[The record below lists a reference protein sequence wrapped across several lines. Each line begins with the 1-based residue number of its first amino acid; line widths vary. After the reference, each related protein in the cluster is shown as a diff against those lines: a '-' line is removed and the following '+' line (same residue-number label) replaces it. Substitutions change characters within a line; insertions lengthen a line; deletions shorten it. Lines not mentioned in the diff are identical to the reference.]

1 MLPGPRATPS
11 PHAIGGRR
19 LVPPGAPDGAGT
31 RARHSSLLNHH
42 METKLVGALL
52 VAALVSYR
60 GIGAQAPM
68 EGTRTETVVF
78 APLLAD
84 PQEPQFFASYL
95 WARAPRLAS
104 RLGSVGLG
112 QTIGLVRG
120 RDWQLAIAAGVFSEF
135 NMQSSTTDLLNT
147 DYLVGLPLTYRH
159 GSLATRLRLFHQSSH
174 LGDEY
179 MVHANARRIDLT
191 FQAVE
196 LLVASETSRW
206 RVYGGGDYVFAHS
219 PTDLKP
225 GVLHGGVEFRQ
236 PRSWL
241 RLGRVTTGRLVAGL
255 DVKSTQDRGWQLGWS
270 MVTGLELGDPS
281 AAPESGWRW
290 SVLLK
295 AYTGPAPY
303 GEFYRDHV
311 SSVGVGVGFTL

>member
-1 MLPGPRATPS
+1 M
-11 PHAIGGRR
+11 R
-19 LVPPGAPDGAGT
+19 L
-31 RARHSSLLNHH
+31 SSVVYQ
-42 METKLVGALL
+42 VGAA
-52 VAALVSYR
+52 VV
-60 GIGAQAPM
+60 IAQAGAAVQAP
-68 EGTRTETVVF
+68 VF
-78 APLLAD
+78 QPLLAD

-95 WARAPRLAS
+95 WARSPRLAS

-270 MVTGLELGDPS
+270 MVTGLALGDPS
-281 AAPESGWRW
+281 AAPESGLRW
-290 SVLLK
+290 SVLHN
-295 AYTGPAPY
+295 AYP
-303 GEFYRDHV
+303 
-311 SSVGVGVGFTL
+311 

>member
-1 MLPGPRATPS
+1 M
-11 PHAIGGRR
+11 
-19 LVPPGAPDGAGT
+19 
-31 RARHSSLLNHH
+31 N
-42 METKLVGALL
+42 TKLVGALL
-52 VAALVSYR
+52 VAALVGSR
-60 GIGAQAPM
+60 GIGAEAPTGGA
-68 EGTRTETVVF
+68 GTRTVVF
-78 APLLAD
+78 EPLLAD
-84 PQEPQFFASYL
+84 PKEPQFFATYL
-95 WARAPRLAS
+95 WARSTRLAS
-104 RLGSVGLG
+104 RLGSVGFG
-112 QTIGLVRG
+112 QTIGLLRG

-159 GSLATRLRLFHQSSH
+159 GSLATRLRVFHQSSH

-225 GVLHGGVEFRQ
+225 GVLHGGLEFRQ
-236 PRSWL
+236 ARSLL
-241 RLGRVTTGRLVAGL
+241 RLGRVTAGRLVAAL
-255 DVKSTQDRGWQLGWS
+255 DVKSVQDRAWQVGWS
-270 MVTGLELGDPS
+270 VVTGLELGDPL
-281 AAPESGWRW
+281 AAPGSGWRW

-303 GEFYRDHV
+303 GEFYRDYL